1 MLAVTSRFASI
12 TAVKGG
18 AKKTIQFEDDA
29 NLFQVL
35 VEAGCMSSEGTC
47 QGNLACGK
55 CKVKLVSGNVPAP
68 EDEEKEFLE
77 EAPAGTR
84 LACAITLSGDC
95 DGAVF
100 EC

>member
-18 AKKTIQFEDDA
+18 AKKVIEFEDDA
-29 NLFQVL
+29 NLFNVL
-35 VEAGCMSSEGTC
+35 VDAGCLSADGTC

-55 CKVKLVSGNVPAP
+55 CKVKVASGKVPAVT
-68 EDEEKEFLE
+68 EEEEEFLE
-77 EAPAGTR
+77 GAPAGTR
-84 LACAITLSGDC
+84 LACAIVLNGDC
-95 DGAVF
+95 DGAVI